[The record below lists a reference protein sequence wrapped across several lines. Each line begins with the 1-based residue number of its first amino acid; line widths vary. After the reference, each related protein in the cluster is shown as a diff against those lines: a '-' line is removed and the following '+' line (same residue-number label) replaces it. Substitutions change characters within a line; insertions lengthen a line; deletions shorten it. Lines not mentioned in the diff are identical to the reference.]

1 MATDIVQSLFG
12 VTPDM
17 YQQQQARQ
25 ADARALQFAQLTPM
39 QQAQY
44 GIGRGA
50 YGLAGAIGG
59 ALGAQDPELQMVS
72 QRNAIAKQIDPTDP
86 ESMRRGIQALVQSG
100 DTVGGLQLTEVLR
113 KLESEMAQSF
123 QRRAAGTASLAQA
136 ARERAAPPDLQ
147 KADEIARLVGA
158 LETPELTE
166 MERRQIQARLNFL
179 NPPEKLAATA
189 PGVQEAAEIGRL
201 TAELQKIDPTD
212 PRRLQIQAQLDAL
225 KKTAS
230 VAPDIQ
236 KANEIGRLTVAL
248 QATDL
253 TGPQRLQIQ
262 AQLDALKT
270 TAAIAPDIQKAN
282 ELAQIVAELEA
293 PGLTDL
299 KKRQLQ
305 ARLTSLSRP
314 PEKAETVPPELQKAR
329 RVAQITLAL
338 ETPEISPLEKR
349 QLEAELKSL
358 SPVEPKPAAE
368 AASLQLASAIEGAQA
383 TVDALTNLPAGP
395 ERDDALRRATTR
407 LNALERQLP
416 QPKQS
421 RGVVKEIG
429 IAKNTGAPVFLDD
442 DGQFVYKDV
451 DGKQTRTPY
460 SGAIETKTANLKVEN
475 VIPGVKP
482 VFDTAAMRARVQD
495 TIKPQI
501 ATITATEQALQSI
514 NDSINTNNF
523 VSFNAART
531 QLAKSLGDSQLSRRD
546 IEQAGGDP
554 SILGGLIDVTSK
566 AFTSTPGL
574 DTQRKIRDTLQAI
587 NRVATRQAKEEI
599 DTQREIALRS
609 PGADPAAINR
619 ALMFPQLQGRPA
631 PPAAGGDLAAQ
642 AAAELARRR
651 GGK

>member
-59 ALGAQDPELQMVS
+59 ALGAQDPELQMIS

-86 ESMRRGIQALVQSG
+86 ESMRQGIQALVRSG

-136 ARERAAPPDLQ
+136 GRERAAPPDLQ

-158 LETPELTE
+158 LETPELSE

-201 TAELQKIDPTD
+201 TAELQKIVDPTD

-225 KKTAS
+225 RKTAPIS
-230 VAPDIQ
+230 P
-236 KANEIGRLTVAL
+236 E
-248 QATDL
+248 
-253 TGPQRLQIQ
+253 
-262 AQLDALKT
+262 
-270 TAAIAPDIQKAN
+270 IQKAN
-282 ELAQIVAELEA
+282 ELARIVADLENPNLTELQ
-293 PGLTDL
+293 
-299 KKRQLQ
+299 KRQLQ
-305 ARLTSLSRP
+305 AQFKSLSREEP
-314 PEKAETVPPELQKAR
+314 RPAAVPPELLKAQ

-358 SPVEPKPAAE
+358 SPVEPRPPAE

-407 LNALERQLP
+407 LAALERQLP
-416 QPKQS
+416 QPKQQQ
-421 RGVVKEIG
+421 RDVVQQVG
-429 IAKNTGAPVFLDD
+429 IAKSTGAPVFRDE
-442 DGQFVYKDV
+442 DGLFVYRDV
-451 DGKQTRTPY
+451 NGKQTRTPY
-460 SGAIETKTANLKVEN
+460 SGAIESKTARTDIRVD
-475 VIPGVKP
+475 VPGVKP
-482 VFDTAAMRARVQD
+482 VFDTAAMRGKVQD

-554 SILGGLIDVTSK
+554 SILGGAIDLTAK
-566 AFTSTPGL
+566 AFTSTPSL

-587 NRVATRQAKEEI
+587 NRVATRQANEEI
-599 DTQREIALRS
+599 NTQREIALRS

-619 ALMFPQLQGRPA
+619 ALVFPQLQGRPA
-631 PPAAGGDLAAQ
+631 PPAAAGAPIYARNPTTKERIMSTDGGVTWTQ
-642 AAAELARRR
+642 AR
-651 GGK
+651 